1 MREILL
7 RTENNMTSAA
17 VFERGQLCAFLQEK
31 PDTQVQKEQIYRA
44 RITEKAKGMHAVFAM
59 ISDGRTVLVEQ
70 CDGNAG
76 NMILIQIKRGPIGE
90 KLPLATTEL
99 SLTGTFSVVHTR
111 NNQVT
116 VSKKIIEDDEVDRL
130 KSIPIPSTFGI
141 TFRTKAFGV
150 AIEQLQGEIAFLSNR
165 LCQILEE
172 GTKDGGPELLYTG
185 TPFAL
190 KVMREFWDNAT
201 KQILVEGVELYEQ
214 VYALLPKAPV
224 RLHTGDFPLFSL
236 YGVETELK
244 KAFAKNIWLK
254 SGAYL
259 VVEQTEA
266 MTVIDVNSGKYS
278 KQKDFETMA
287 DAVNREAA
295 MEIARILRV
304 RNMRG
309 IIVVDFLKQEN
320 KEAQQEFLQFF
331 REYLRADKGKTELV
345 DMTALG
351 LVELTR
357 RED

>member
-1 MREILL
+1 M
-7 RTENNMTSAA
+7 
-17 VFERGQLCAFLQEK
+17 
-31 PDTQVQKEQIYRA
+31 
-44 RITEKAKGMHAVFAM
+44 
-59 ISDGRTVLVEQ
+59 
-70 CDGNAG
+70 
-76 NMILIQIKRGPIGE
+76 
-90 KLPLATTEL
+90 
-99 SLTGTFSVVHTR
+99 
-111 NNQVT
+111 
-116 VSKKIIEDDEVDRL
+116 
-130 KSIPIPSTFGI
+130 
-141 TFRTKAFGV
+141 
-150 AIEQLQGEIAFLSNR
+150 
-165 LCQILEE
+165 
-172 GTKDGGPELLYTG
+172 
-185 TPFAL
+185 
-190 KVMREFWDNAT
+190 
-201 KQILVEGVELYEQ
+201 
-214 VYALLPKAPV
+214 
-224 RLHTGDFPLFSL
+224 HTGDFSLFSL